1 MSAGE
6 QVADIKLPWWQQ
18 PSEFTAEKEISS
30 PNARMG
36 KQQCMELRDEATV

>member
-18 PSEFTAEKEISS
+18 PSEFTAEKEIPLQMPGWENNSAW
-30 PNARMG
+30 N
-36 KQQCMELRDEATV
+36 